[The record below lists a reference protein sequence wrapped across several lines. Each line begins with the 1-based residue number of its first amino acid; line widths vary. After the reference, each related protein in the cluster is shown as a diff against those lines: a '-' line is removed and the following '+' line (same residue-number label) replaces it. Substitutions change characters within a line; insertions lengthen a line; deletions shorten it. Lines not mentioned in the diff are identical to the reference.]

1 MKKENF
7 PQNSFSKNSKTFLIS
22 LLFLLI
28 SANLFAEDL
37 ELTGNITQL
46 GNDWLVVQ
54 GYTFYV
60 DQSTELK
67 GPNGNTVPFSFFQL
81 NDLVQV
87 KGNNR
92 GDGTYLATRVKWED
106 NPNNPNEVELTGYVT
121 AKNSNSFDINGT
133 TFLVDENTVYRGR
146 RGNPFSFD
154 MIQVGMLL
162 EIKATLQAGNLLA
175 TRVKTED
182 DHINQHGN
190 EIELKGFIDAKTTN
204 SVFVGQKEF
213 LVNSQTLI
221 LNHNNSPITF
231 SQLNVGDFVEVK
243 AYRQMDSSFL
253 AVRIK
258 LEDTPQNQIELKAK
272 IESIIG
278 NDVTVGGITFNTDSN
293 TVFLDNNRMPTTLSF
308 FSVGMLVEVK
318 GFKRQDGSHYA
329 SRMKMEDFIIN
340 EVEVRGT
347 ITDLSSTSITV
358 AGVPFDVD
366 NSTQVFDHQNNP
378 ISYSSLQI
386 GQLVE
391 VKGLRTSSTSVK
403 AVRIKLENNEDI
415 EIFGRITA
423 INSDNIEI
431 NGLVVFVNS
440 NTVFLNHAN
449 QAITFSDLAVDLF
462 VEVKMTRLPNNS
474 LLALRI
480 KIEDSRNFS
489 KINGFIGVVNGK
501 SIQLPTG
508 TYNIT
513 NQTIIV
519 DLNYNFIN
527 SNQLSNGQQ
536 VIVWASTEGSSGNT
550 ALQVRSMVTSP
561 TGIDEAIT
569 VADGFELA
577 QNYPNPFN
585 PTTKISFTI
594 PVDQQVVLKVYNS
607 LGEEIATLIN
617 SNMSKGTHT
626 INFDAIGL
634 SSGLYFYKLESGNKL
649 LVRKMMLLK

>member
-60 DQSTELK
+60 DQNTELK

-133 TFLVDENTVYRGR
+133 TFLVDANTVYRGR

-162 EIKATLQAGNLLA
+162 EVKATLQAGNLLA

-182 DHINQHGN
+182 DHNNQHGN
-190 EIELKGFIDAKTTN
+190 EIELKGFIDAKTAN

-213 LVNSQTLI
+213 LVNSQTVI

-243 AYRQMDSSFL
+243 AYRQLDSSFL

-329 SRMKMEDFIIN
+329 SRMKMEDFITN

-347 ITDLSSTSITV
+347 ITDLSTTSITV
-358 AGVPFDVD
+358 AGVAFDVD

-449 QAITFSDLAVDLF
+449 QSITFSDLAVDLF

-480 KIEDSRNFS
+480 KIEDSRSFS
-489 KINGFIGVVNGK
+489 KINGFIGVVNGT

-550 ALQVRSMVTSP
+550 ALQIRSMVTSP

-569 VADGFELA
+569 VADGFELT

-617 SNMSKGTHT
+617 SNMSKGTYT
-626 INFDAIGL
+626 INFDANGL